1 MYHTIVMVGNR
12 IGFEKKLN
20 REGRRER
27 KEKKRKEK
35 KMNEKKRKE
44 K

>member
-1 MYHTIVMVGNR
+1 MYNTIVMVGNR

-27 KEKKRKEK
+27 KGKKRKEK
-35 KMNEKKRKE
+35 KRKKNE
-44 K
+44 

>member
-1 MYHTIVMVGNR
+1 MYNTIVMVGNR

-20 REGRRER
+20 REGRREERKGKER

-35 KMNEKKRKE
+35 K
-44 K
+44 

>member
-1 MYHTIVMVGNR
+1 MYNTIVMVGNR

-27 KEKKRKEK
+27 KGKKRKEK
-35 KMNEKKRKE
+35 KKK
-44 K
+44 